1 MIACAPALDARPP
14 LIERTETGSS
24 EAASSINKQL
34 KEFVTHYSGLRLQL
48 LGQEIMSLVQPSAES
63 LRDREMVPIDYD
75 TAEAALQF
83 AVLLPKSLPLPEVAP
98 DPDGEISFDWLGKGG
113 KIFSVSIG
121 ANGRL
126 SYAGRFGEKS
136 KIHGIEEL
144 SHSCPEEILRGIEK
158 AIK

>member
-1 MIACAPALDARPP
+1 MIAYAPALDMRST
-14 LIERTETGSS
+14 LIGRTEIGASD
-24 EAASSINKQL
+24 AASSIDKQL
-34 KEFVTHYSGLRLQL
+34 KQFVTHYSGIRLQL
-48 LGQEIMSLVQPSAES
+48 LGQEIMSLVQASADS
-63 LRDREMVPIDYD
+63 AGDREMLPIDYD
-75 TAEAALQF
+75 TAQAALKF

-98 DPDGEISFDWLGKGG
+98 DPDGEISFDWLGKAG

-121 ANGRL
+121 ANGSL

-144 SHSCPEEILRGIEK
+144 SESCPEEILRGIEK